1 MSMKSTVKN
10 SLFPHH
16 DGSELYVSNEAPSI
30 GENVTLKVRIPNT
43 YTFARAFVRLYHDG
57 EPRSF
62 DLKQAHKGEVE
73 SWWSAKVSIKNLSTS
88 YRFVFVDDGK
98 YEWLNAAGVFDYDVH
113 SNNDFQIVALPS
125 YPEWIKSSVFYQI
138 FPDRFAK
145 SGQKH
150 ETPDWAYPRDWNEP
164 PSGRSKYTGREL
176 YGGDLMGV
184 EQHLD
189 YVSELGVNGIY
200 FTPFFPARSNH
211 RYDASSFDEV
221 DPILGGN
228 KALFSLVAAASKR
241 KIRLLGDLTS
251 NHCGAGHSWLATAI
265 ADKKSKERGYFY
277 WDKSVKHG
285 YVGWWDLASLPKLNF
300 NSQALRNA
308 MYAGKDS
315 IVKKWLSPKFGMAGW
330 RIDVGNMT
338 GRLGADDLH
347 DEVMH
352 GIRKAMDEV
361 KPDAWLVAENGDFVA
376 SDLNGLGW
384 HGAMNYQGFMRP
396 VWNWVNKNSTIGGGF
411 QGLPFQM
418 PKINGRQLVE
428 SMMQFNS
435 AIPWRS
441 LVASMVLLDS
451 HDTARMRTVVLAD
464 KALHLSA
471 MAMMLTYPGVPS
483 IFAGDEIGLEGA
495 WGEDSRRTINWENR
509 SEWDHEFLGE
519 VKKLVNLRRN
529 RDSLIHGGLRW
540 VAVEDDYIVYLRESK
555 KESLL
560 VFICRKGVKTRID
573 LAAYGYRVKETLYGA
588 SAKGSKISINCKG
601 ATQSVWVVESNQK
614 RIG

>member
-1 MSMKSTVKN
+1 MSYLMPRSA
-10 SLFPHH
+10 LPHH
-16 DGSELYVSNEAPSI
+16 DGSELYVSNDAPSI
-30 GENVTLKVRIPNT
+30 GDSVTLKVRVPHT
-43 YTFARAFVRLYHDG
+43 YTFEKAFIRLYHDG

-62 DLKQAHKGEVE
+62 ELKAGKKGDVE
-73 SWWSAKVSIKNLSTS
+73 TWWSIRVAIANISTL
-88 YRFVFVDDGK
+88 YRFVFVAEGK
-98 YEWLNAAGVFDYDVH
+98 YDWLNAAGIFDHDVH
-113 SNNDFQIVALPS
+113 SNNDFQIVAVPA
-125 YPEWIKSSVFYQI
+125 YPKWIKSSVFYQI

-145 SGQKH
+145 SGEKR
-150 ETPDWAYPRDWNEP
+150 EIPDWALRRDWNELP
-164 PSGRSKYTGREL
+164 RARSKYTGREL
-176 YGGDLMGV
+176 YGGDLKGV
-184 EQHLD
+184 ELHLD
-189 YVSELGVNGIY
+189 HVSDLGVNGIY

-221 DPILGGN
+221 DPVLGGN
-228 KALFSLVAAASKR
+228 KAMFSLVAAAKKR

-251 NHCGAGHSWLATAI
+251 NHCGAGHPWLAKAI
-265 ADKKSKERGYFY
+265 KDKKSKERGYFY

-285 YVGWWDLASLPKLNF
+285 YVGWWGHASLPKLNF
-300 NSQALRNA
+300 NSIALRNA
-308 MYAGKDS
+308 MYAGKNS

-396 VWNWVNKNSTIGGGF
+396 VWNWLNKNSTIGGGF
-411 QGLPFQM
+411 QGLPFSM
-418 PKINGRQLVE
+418 PKINGNQLVE
-428 SMMQFNS
+428 SMSAFNA

-451 HDTARMRTVVLAD
+451 HDTARMRTVVLGD
-464 KALHLSA
+464 KASHLSA

-495 WGEDSRRTINWENR
+495 WGEDSRRTINWEDN
-509 SEWDHEFLGE
+509 SEWDHEFFAE
-519 VKKLVNLRRN
+519 IKKLVELRRS
-529 RDSLIHGGLRW
+529 RHSLINGGLRW
-540 VAVEDDYIVYLRESK
+540 LAVEADYVAYLREST
-555 KESLL
+555 KESIL
-560 VFICRKGVKTRID
+560 VFISRKGIKLTLNLVP
-573 LAAYGYRVKETLYGA
+573 YGYQFKENLFGQEA
-588 SAKGSKISINCKG
+588 MG
-601 ATQSVWVVESNQK
+601 ATVVINSNDAVQCIWVVESIQK